1 MVNAVGHA
9 TNLTRL
15 QAQEQADGSSG
26 TPPNY
31 EGRIGLDPIL
41 LDVERLVTA
50 LVTGVFELSNMRVH
64 QNLLLHHIGRSMARS
79 AVLLRE
85 LCNMARRAYRPADLL
100 EISWRD
106 LQWAEIQR
114 RASPSQ
120 REELPVREEVVEDDA
135 GVISSV
141 IVPTLAPVTEDAMEE
156 KARRHPASGPS
167 PLCTTTRKSPAAHNG
182 TVHIHWTAPEPRE

>member
-1 MVNAVGHA
+1 MANVVGLA
-9 TNLTRL
+9 GNLTRL
-15 QAQEQADGSSG
+15 QVQEQAEGSFG
-26 TPPNY
+26 APPGY
-31 EGRIGLDPIL
+31 EGRIRLDPIL
-41 LDVERLVTA
+41 LDIERLVAA
-50 LVTGVFELSNMRVH
+50 LETGVFELSNTWVH

-85 LCNMARRAYRPADLL
+85 LCNMAGRAYRPADLL

-106 LQWAEIQR
+106 LQWVEIQR

-141 IVPTLAPVTEDAMEE
+141 IVPTLELVAEDAMEDE
-156 KARRHPASGPS
+156 SSTGS
-167 PLCTTTRKSPAAHNG
+167 PNN
-182 TVHIHWTAPEPRE
+182 

>member
-1 MVNAVGHA
+1 MANVAGL
-9 TNLTRL
+9 TGNLTRL
-15 QAQEQADGSSG
+15 QVQEQAGDSSG
-26 TPPNY
+26 APPDY

-41 LDVERLVTA
+41 LDVERLVAA
-50 LVTGVFELSNMRVH
+50 LETGVFELSNTRVH

-85 LCNMARRAYRPADLL
+85 LCNMAGRAYRPVDLL

-106 LQWAEIQR
+106 LQWVEIQR

-141 IVPTLAPVTEDAMEE
+141 IVPTLDPVTEDAMEDE
-156 KARRHPASGPS
+156 SSMGS
-167 PLCTTTRKSPAAHNG
+167 PDN
-182 TVHIHWTAPEPRE
+182 